1 MARSAK
7 IGSAFEE
14 AHLSNALAY
23 AMLLIHQRQ
32 ARNLIEQ
39 QKLQQLFLA
48 FLAGEVTAEQ
58 YERSLEAA

>member
-23 AMLLIHQRQ
+23 AMLLIHLHQ
-32 ARNLIEQ
+32 APNLIKQ
-39 QKLQQLFLA
+39 QKLQQSFLA
-48 FLAGEVTAEQ
+48 FLAGEITEEQ
-58 YERSLEAA
+58 YERSFEAA

>member
-1 MARSAK
+1 M
-7 IGSAFEE
+7 
-14 AHLSNALAY
+14 SNALAY

-58 YERSLEAA
+58 YERDLEAA

>member
-1 MARSAK
+1 MS
-7 IGSAFEE
+7 S
-14 AHLSNALAY
+14 ALAY

-39 QKLQQLFLA
+39 QKLQRLFLA

-58 YERSLEAA
+58 YEHSLEAA